1 MIAGVRK
8 AVAAATPYI
17 PGKTVEEVRRELGLE
32 KIVKLGSNENPYGPF
47 PAARRAMTE
56 EIGKLNAYPDVSFRE
71 IKGLIGERFGLG
83 PEWVAISHG
92 AEGML
97 QTLGK
102 VFLDP
107 GDEVILSRA
116 TYGLYRE
123 ISLVMGAA
131 LKEVMLKEDLS
142 VNLREMERAVTGR
155 TKLIWLANPNNPT
168 GLLLPKKSVETLIK
182 RLPRG
187 VWLVLDEAY
196 AEFASPEE
204 LPSVAKLL
212 EAECNLIVVRTFSKA
227 WGLAGARIG
236 YALARP
242 EMVRTIDTVS
252 EPFNAN
258 RVAIAG
264 ASASLKGDEA
274 PFNEAIAA
282 TVRERERVTKAL
294 LGMGGKA
301 LQSHANFIFVT
312 FQADADEVF
321 GKLLR
326 RGVIVRPCGGW
337 GFGSS
342 LRATVGTPEQNDFF
356 LAALRGVLSGYGEG
370 EA

>member
-1 MIAGVRK
+1 MIAGVRN
-8 AVAAATPYI
+8 AIRLATPYV
-17 PGKTVEEVRRELGLE
+17 PGKTVEEVRRELGLQ

-47 PAARRAMTE
+47 PAARRAMSE
-56 EIGKLNAYPDVSFRE
+56 EIGRLNTYPDVSFRE
-71 IKGLIGERFGLG
+71 IKSLIGERFGLG

-102 VFLDP
+102 VFLEP
-107 GDEVILSRA
+107 GDEAILSFA

-123 ISLVMGAA
+123 ISLVMGAT
-131 LKEVMLKEDLS
+131 LKEILLKDDLS
-142 VNLREMERAVTGR
+142 VNLRGMERAITGR
-155 TKLIWLANPNNPT
+155 AKLLWLNNPNNPT
-168 GLLLPKKSVETLIK
+168 GLLLPKKSVENVIK

-196 AEFASPEE
+196 AEFASPAE
-204 LPSVAKLL
+204 LPSIRELL
-212 EAECNLIVVRTFSKA
+212 EAGCNLIVVRTFSKA

-242 EMVRTIDTVS
+242 EMVRIIDTVS

-258 RVAIAG
+258 RIAIAG
-264 ASASLKGDEA
+264 ASASLKSDEA
-274 PFNEAIAA
+274 AFNEAIAA
-282 TVRERERVTKAL
+282 TVRERQRVAKAL
-294 LGMGGKA
+294 HDMGGSV
-301 LQSHANFIFVT
+301 LPSHTNFLFVT
-312 FQADADEVF
+312 FRTESGDVA

-326 RGVIVRPCGGW
+326 RGVIVRPCGAW

-342 LRATVGTPEQNDFF
+342 LRVTVGTPEQNDFF
-356 LAALRGVLSGYGEG
+356 LEALRGVLSGDGEG
-370 EA
+370 GA